1 MSTRPDFLDRPP
13 APDRLFFELGIML
26 DEDDFRA
33 EQTYHRG
40 RLARALA
47 FLHGSGTAAGLRVSV
62 PPPEGGG
69 PPTVESIETEEVHVS
84 PGLAVDGVG
93 RLIEMPTDRCI
104 RLQRWLDR
112 ELLGAEE
119 GASADARARFERL
132 RQAFHPSVP
141 GGTSGD
147 IILDLLVR
155 FAACEN
161 GKTPALVAGP
171 FDALDAVQPS
181 RIRDGFELRLVPRTE
196 DPLPLPVDPWA
207 VLAGLPEAQRRSRLQ
222 QAVLDAWDVALPAIP
237 TRDPMVPD
245 WLDHDGSLHWLFL
258 ARLAVPATRATT
270 ANAPPVRVSNE
281 AVEVDNELRPFVY
294 TANALARLSGL

>member
-1 MSTRPDFLDRPP
+1 MSTRPDVLDRPP

-47 FLHGSGTAAGLRVSV
+47 FLHGSGTAAGLRVAV
-62 PPPEGGG
+62 PPPDGGG
-69 PPTVESIETEEVHVS
+69 PPTAESIASEEVRVS

-93 RLIEMPTDRCI
+93 RLIEVPTERCI
-104 RLQRWLDR
+104 RLQRWLAG
-112 ELLGAEE
+112 ELAGGAE
-119 GASADARARFERL
+119 GASEPARLRFERL
-132 RQAFHPSVP
+132 RQAFHPVAP
-141 GGTSGD
+141 GATSGD
-147 IILDLLVR
+147 IILDLFVR

-196 DPLPLPVDPWA
+196 DPLPMPVNPWPD
-207 VLAGLPEAQRRSRLQ
+207 LAGLPEEQRRARLHE
-222 QAVLDAWDVALPAIP
+222 AVLDAWDLALPAIP
-237 TRDPMVPD
+237 APDPMVPD
-245 WLDHDGSLHWLFL
+245 WLDRDGSMHWLFL
-258 ARLAVPATRATT
+258 ARLAVPATRAATP
-270 ANAPPVRVSNE
+270 NAPPVRVTDE
-281 AVEVDNELRPFVY
+281 AVEVDNQLRPFVY
-294 TANALARLSGL
+294 TANALARLSGP